1 MLRDEIQAAPSARIT
16 FARFMDVVLTAPD
29 LGYYATSDRRPTR
42 QGDFLTAP
50 ELHPFFGRC
59 VGRQLHEVWQ
69 RLQRPDLF
77 TVLEYGAGRGTLQA
91 TTEAGLRA
99 DGSELAGALRWVSVD
114 LPGRSDPVGA
124 DPFVGVVL
132 ANEYLDALPVHRL
145 QRVGEVI
152 MEHWVTWQDGWF
164 GTRLA
169 PLSDPAVCRPLSD
182 AGLTLAEGQITDISP
197 AWAAFPD
204 DASRDLER
212 GLLLI
217 IDYAHPASEL
227 YGPRRMAG
235 SLLTYRG
242 HQVGGDPFR
251 AVGRQDL
258 TAHVDLSAVE
268 RAAEAAGLDTLGST
282 SQAELLVG
290 LGLGDL
296 LNELGSAGGTDPTA
310 YIEARAAVAR
320 FLDPRHMGGFRVLGF
335 GRGMDAEPPLRGFS
349 FRLTR

>member
-1 MLRDEIQAAPSARIT
+1 MLRDEILAAPSARIT

-59 VGRQLHEVWQ
+59 VGRQLEEVWQ
-69 RLQRPDLF
+69 RLERPDPF
-77 TVLEYGAGRGTLQA
+77 TVLEYGPGRGTLQA

-114 LPGRSDPVGA
+114 LPGRSDPVAA
-124 DPFVGVVL
+124 DPFVGAVL

-145 QRVGEVI
+145 QRVGEVM
-152 MEHWVTWQDGWF
+152 MEHWVAWQDGWF

-169 PLSDPAVCRPLSD
+169 PLSDTAVGRPLSD
-182 AGLTLAEGQITDISP
+182 AGLTLAEGQIADVS
-197 AWAAFPD
+197 AGWASFPHK
-204 DASRDLER
+204 AARHLER
-212 GLLLI
+212 GLVLI
-217 IDYAHPASEL
+217 IDYGHAASEL

-251 AVGRQDL
+251 AIGRQDL
-258 TAHVDLSAVE
+258 TAHVDLSAVA
-268 RAAEAAGLDTLGST
+268 RAAEAADLAALGST
-282 SQAELLVG
+282 SQAEFLVG

-296 LNELGSAGGTDPTA
+296 LSELGSAAGTDPTA
-310 YIEARAAVAR
+310 YVEARAAVAR
-320 FLDPRHMGGFRVLGF
+320 LLDPRHLGGFRVLGF